1 MQLKY
6 ISIPHL
12 IAEAHGD
19 PWAINKSLQD
29 GRPAQISSLAQAFL
43 GAGQQI
49 GSAQAAFD
57 EARRRFEAA
66 WNRENG
72 DHPINDSA
80 EVQRA
85 IQSLH
90 VQAKQLPNIAVD
102 LENIAAALA
111 EAQRSAGKQITTL
124 EARLQALD
132 NALVKAHVR
141 ETATDLTPASRARLV
156 TIISALEQQAI
167 DDTKDG
173 VGQLESI
180 RSRYSDT
187 LQTSLTALRT
197 DGYDPQAIQ
206 ALDVPGTP
214 ANAEPEGNRRQNQIE
229 SFTKVFNRAPSSA
242 ADWETAAAL
251 DPHSYDP
258 KNGGA
263 PPNIV
268 VDRINPVPG
277 QGVVRANIFIPG
289 HGVVNPQLDSPP
301 WHENLGDKRGFS
313 PTAGPE
319 SSRVAI
325 TVDYENGIIVTRQ
338 NPSVDAKTGQIRT
351 GTPAVS
357 AVQKGNGAV
366 LVKYSAADPMS
377 PGGEALAK
385 ATTFDV
391 NGAIAIEPSATGPR
405 VGGNV
410 TNFPAIEIYSD
421 RAGATTPLVQS
432 WPRFVDGSLGPEA
445 GLFWHKPI
453 GDQAVLSGFGD
464 QRPHV
469 DVPFAPILVPG
480 PFPLPIPI
488 PVPIPLPHPI
498 RIPLP

>member
-1 MQLKY
+1 MQLRY
-6 ISIPHL
+6 LSIPEL
-12 IAEAHGD
+12 IAGAHGD
-19 PWAINKSLQD
+19 PWAIDRSLQS
-29 GRPAQISSLAQAFL
+29 GRPGQISDLAMAFHR
-43 GAGQQI
+43 AGRC
-49 GSAQAAFD
+49 SKDTDDAFD
-57 EARRRFEAA
+57 EAYRRFEAS

-72 DHPINDSA
+72 EHPINDA
-80 EVQRA
+80 TEVQRA
-85 IQSLH
+85 MKSLH
-90 VQAKQLPNIAVD
+90 VQAAQLPKIAID
-102 LENIAAALA
+102 LEMIAAFLA
-111 EAQRSAGKQITTL
+111 EAQRAAGGRIANLEGHLQHLDDDIGKARAFEGSHNLSAAEHSDFDALI
-124 EARLQALD
+124 ERLKEVAI
-132 NALVKAHVR
+132 
-141 ETATDLTPASRARLV
+141 RA
-156 TIISALEQQAI
+156 
-167 DDTKDG
+167 TKDA
-173 VGQLESI
+173 VGEIESI
-180 RSRYSDT
+180 RTGYSDK
-187 LQTSLTALRT
+187 LQASLTSLRT
-197 DGYDPQAIQ
+197 DGYEPEAIG
-206 ALDVPGTP
+206 ALDAPGTP
-214 ANAEPEGNRRQNQIE
+214 SRAEPEGNRHQNQTE
-229 SFTKVFNRAPSSA
+229 AFTKVFGRPPASA

-263 PPNIV
+263 RPNIAV
-268 VDRINPVPG
+268 QRITPVPG
-277 QGVVRANIFIPG
+277 QGVVRTNIFIPG

-301 WHENLGDKRGFS
+301 WHENLGDNRGFS

-319 SSRVAI
+319 SSRVVV
-325 TVDYENGIIVTRQ
+325 TVDYENGVIVTRQ

-351 GTPAVS
+351 GTPSVS
-357 AVQKGNGAV
+357 AVQKSNGAV

-377 PGGEALAK
+377 PGGEGLAK

-469 DVPFAPILVPG
+469 DVPFTPFFVPG
-480 PFPLPIPI
+480 PLPLPIP
-488 PVPIPLPHPI
+488 VPLPRPI